1 MGQCP
6 HIVCRKEDRAPLQYD
21 LPDQYV
27 SWQLIAAL
35 GIWTDQG
42 EERLWEVVR
51 DGSLGRGNAKLLSLA
66 RKCNSLILGPGHI
79 LGSSQPKL
87 TLLRMLIGEE
97 CVIFFGS
104 NSTPRQGPMILR
116 SGFGSKSSRKP
127 YAGLY
132 CSYFASHPCF
142 FVSGLLSVQVWLS
155 SCTNWQTSPNHWNF
169 WAIHEIISR
178 QSLSPILIS
187 HNLMGTFMEHFSF
200 QFNLL
205 GYSYTVNSL
214 TGFPD

>member
-6 HIVCRKEDRAPLQYD
+6 HIVRRKEDRAPLQYP

-66 RKCNSLILGPGHI
+66 RKCNSSILGPGHI

-97 CVIFFGS
+97 CVMFFGS
-104 NSTPRQGPMILR
+104 HSTPRQGPMTLR
-116 SGFGSKSSRKP
+116 SGLGSSSP
-127 YAGLY
+127 PACAGLC
-132 CSYFASHPCF
+132 CSYSAPPLLLCAWALVS
-142 FVSGLLSVQVWLS
+142 SGLAQFLYKL
-155 SCTNWQTSPNHWNF
+155 
-169 WAIHEIISR
+169 A
-178 QSLSPILIS
+178 
-187 HNLMGTFMEHFSF
+187 TF
-200 QFNLL
+200 
-205 GYSYTVNSL
+205 
-214 TGFPD
+214 P